1 MPRDCSGYPSDIL
14 VHVPNSAATV
24 TSEEIRNSDPYTPI
38 FRQLGTSNL
47 QSTRIG
53 SNDTID
59 NSVGLQQSEKS
70 AYEDRIK
77 RLEQQVENLT
87 KQNSSESPKLT
98 LRSDCIP
105 EFCPENENL
114 SAAKYSRPDFNADA
128 TEQTVSSDTNSDS
141 DIPLARLLKKSE
153 TLVERSEET
162 EKGAANW
169 KNKGKDFCC
178 LFP

>member
-1 MPRDCSGYPSDIL
+1 MLVLRCTTQRDGTM
-14 VHVPNSAATV
+14 V
-24 TSEEIRNSDPYTPI
+24 
-38 FRQLGTSNL
+38 QLL
-47 QSTRIG
+47 IY
-53 SNDTID
+53 D
-59 NSVGLQQSEKS
+59 
-70 AYEDRIK
+70 
-77 RLEQQVENLT
+77 
-87 KQNSSESPKLT
+87 
-98 LRSDCIP
+98 
-105 EFCPENENL
+105 
-114 SAAKYSRPDFNADA
+114 KYSRPDFNADA